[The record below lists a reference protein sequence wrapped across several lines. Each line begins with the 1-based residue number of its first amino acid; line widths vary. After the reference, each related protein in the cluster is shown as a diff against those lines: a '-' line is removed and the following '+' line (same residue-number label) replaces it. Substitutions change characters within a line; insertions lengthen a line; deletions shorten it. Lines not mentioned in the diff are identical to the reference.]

1 MSSGGSVFPGRE
13 NNGTKT
19 TAWWR
24 WTGISSSDCTLA
36 PVLTFEARMTF
47 ITRVIIVP
55 LEPQFSIIS
64 SNSLLSSF
72 IGWLPPC
79 YSFPETGIWLVAHVA
94 DTCTAAITATRL
106 ETNTMCFFFF
116 FFDLREI
123 YSVWDAFLPWPSSIL
138 AECASEKMHIMTAF
152 SFELVVCVF
161 AQQLWCL
168 WRFLVSV
175 YCTEM
180 VAGNS
185 SLLENLGWRPPKR
198 ELFSHCV
205 CRGLMECKQRNKKW
219 TKSCGKK
226 KTQVSG
232 NEM

>member
-1 MSSGGSVFPGRE
+1 MDGNLFIWLHVSTGSYVWSHDDIYNSGDYCPSWTAVFHHFFLFSSFQFDWL
-13 NNGTKT
+13 
-19 TAWWR
+19 TASLLFIPR
-24 WTGISSSDCTLA
+24 DRTLA
-36 PVLTFEARMTF
+36 RGTCFRHLYC
-47 ITRVIIVP
+47 
-55 LEPQFSIIS
+55 
-64 SNSLLSSF
+64 SNHSDQT
-72 IGWLPPC
+72 WDK
-79 YSFPETGIWLVAHVA
+79 YDV
-94 DTCTAAITATRL
+94 
-106 ETNTMCFFFF
+106 FFYVFAFF

-161 AQQLWCL
+161 APQLWCL

-198 ELFSHCV
+198 ELFSHSV
-205 CRGLMECKQRNKKW
+205 CRGLIECKQRNKKW
-219 TKSCGKK
+219 TKSCGEKK
-226 KTQVSG
+226 QQVSS